1 VNLAKNRTLKN
12 LLEQS
17 VEKYANR
24 PALGRVDEETI
35 TYKQLGEKAQTFSK
49 VLYECGIMQGD
60 RVAIL
65 SENDPNWGIAFF
77 AITTMGAV
85 AVPIL
90 PDFHTNEVHHILRH
104 SEAKAI
110 VISQKQFA
118 KLENIKVAD
127 LQNIFLIEDFSLI
140 PPETKQ
146 TRLQQVLQ
154 QGQLDYL
161 KTKQKALQKIKLIP
175 SEVREEDTASIIYTS
190 GTTGHSKGVMLS
202 HKNLVFDALAT
213 LKIQNVQS
221 SDRLISVLPLSH
233 SYECTIG
240 FLIPMIKALP
250 FII

>member
-1 VNLAKNRTLKN
+1 MNLAKNRTLKN

-90 PDFHTNEVHHILRH
+90 PDFIQMRYTIFY
-104 SEAKAI
+104 AI
-110 VISQKQFA
+110 R
-118 KLENIKVAD
+118 KLK
-127 LQNIFLIEDFSLI
+127 LSLF
-140 PPETKQ
+140 PKSSLPSW
-146 TRLQQVLQ
+146 
-154 QGQLDYL
+154 
-161 KTKQKALQKIKLIP
+161 KT
-175 SEVREEDTASIIYTS
+175 
-190 GTTGHSKGVMLS
+190 
-202 HKNLVFDALAT
+202 
-213 LKIQNVQS
+213 
-221 SDRLISVLPLSH
+221 
-233 SYECTIG
+233 
-240 FLIPMIKALP
+240 
-250 FII
+250 